1 MIYHT
6 RGEHTNHYTTDGV
19 ENNIDDIKST
29 KTIVAIIS
37 ALRTV
42 INRFLLPFGF
52 SLSLSLIAHYCMQ
65 KSSNTPNGIL
75 NV

>member
-29 KTIVAIIS
+29 KTIVAVGFLF
-37 ALRTV
+37 ALGIRIMCPSGVTG
-42 INRFLLPFGF
+42 RLLF
-52 SLSLSLIAHYCMQ
+52 
-65 KSSNTPNGIL
+65 K
-75 NV
+75 